1 MAKDENKE
9 KAVYVV
15 NNSFISHEILGIV
28 FPRQHFVA
36 ISSNKLEELKKVG
49 VFNELLKHNT
59 LVLKD
64 EIDDS
69 MRTTEEQLAI
79 SKTELIKA
87 KEEQEALKNEA
98 LFEIEKRD
106 KRIAELEAQLKEK
119 GVGYYERDQKRDP

>member
-1 MAKDENKE
+1 MAEDENKE

-15 NNSFISHEILGIV
+15 NNSFISHEILGIT

-36 ISSNKLEELKKVG
+36 ISSNKLKELKKVG
-49 VFNELLKHNT
+49 VFSELLKHGT

-98 LFEIEKRD
+98 LTEIEKRD
-106 KRIAELEAQLKEK
+106 TEIAALKAELEALKNNKE
-119 GVGYYERDQKRDP
+119 

>member
-106 KRIAELEAQLKEK
+106 KRIAEFRMGTFGEGDSGVTVVTLK
-119 GVGYYERDQKRDP
+119 

>member
-15 NNSFISHEILGIV
+15 NTSFISHEILGIV
-28 FPRQHFVA
+28 FPRGHFVA

-49 VFNELLKHNT
+49 VFSELLKHGT

-69 MRTTEEQLAI
+69 MRTTEEQLAVSKAEGI
-79 SKTELIKA
+79 KLKAEAEALKTEALTEIAKRDDEIAKLKA
-87 KEEQEALKNEA
+87 ELEALKN
-98 LFEIEKRD
+98 
-106 KRIAELEAQLKEK
+106 KE
-119 GVGYYERDQKRDP
+119 

>member
-28 FPRQHFVA
+28 FPRGHFVA

-49 VFNELLKHNT
+49 VFNELLKHET

-98 LFEIEKRD
+98 LSEIEKRD
-106 KRIAELEAQLKEK
+106 NEIAKLKEELEALKNNKE
-119 GVGYYERDQKRDP
+119 

>member
-59 LVLKD
+59 FVLKD

-69 MRTTEEQLAI
+69 MRTTEEQLALT
-79 SKTELIKA
+79 KTELIQV

-98 LFEIEKRD
+98 LSEIEKRD
-106 KRIAELEAQLKEK
+106 NEIARLKEELEALKNKE
-119 GVGYYERDQKRDP
+119 

>member
-1 MAKDENKE
+1 MANDENKNKE

-36 ISSNKLEELKKVG
+36 ISSKKLEELKKVG
-49 VFNELLKHNT
+49 VFNELLKHET

-98 LFEIEKRD
+98 LSEIEKRD

-119 GVGYYERDQKRDP
+119 GE

>member
-1 MAKDENKE
+1 MVMAKDENKE

-49 VFNELLKHNT
+49 VFKELLKHNT
-59 LVLKD
+59 LELKD

-98 LFEIEKRD
+98 LSEIEKRD
-106 KRIAELEAQLKEK
+106 KRIAELEAQLANKKE
-119 GVGYYERDQKRDP
+119 

>member
-49 VFNELLKHNT
+49 VFNELLKHET

-98 LFEIEKRD
+98 LSEIEKRD
-106 KRIAELEAQLKEK
+106 KRIAELEAQLKKNKE
-119 GVGYYERDQKRDP
+119 

>member
-1 MAKDENKE
+1 MAKEENKNKE

-15 NNSFISHEILGIV
+15 NNSFISHEILGIT
-28 FPRQHFVA
+28 FPRGHFVA
-36 ISSNKLEELKKVG
+36 ISSEKLPELEKVG
-49 VFNELLKHNT
+49 VFNELVKNHT
-59 LVLKD
+59 LELKD

-98 LFEIEKRD
+98 LSEIEKRD
-106 KRIAELEAQLKEK
+106 KRIAELEAQLQNKKE
-119 GVGYYERDQKRDP
+119 

>member
-49 VFNELLKHNT
+49 VFNELLKHDT

-98 LFEIEKRD
+98 LTEIEKRD
-106 KRIAELEAQLKEK
+106 KRIAELEAQFANKKE
-119 GVGYYERDQKRDP
+119 